1 MIDNDIRLL
10 AVERFKTLNL
20 ETDAEFQELIQMASD
35 TCNTPIALIT
45 LVDRDTQWLKVRK
58 GTDLTETPRE
68 LSFCTYTIQ
77 NDEILV
83 INDATKDPR
92 FAQNSIVTNEPNV
105 RFYAGAPLIT
115 RDGHRIGSMCVLD
128 SKPNELDKQQQLML
142 KILSRQAI
150 NLMEFRIS
158 VELLENNKV
167 EFQKQQ
173 EIIRKAEISQ
183 RSFFESAPN
192 FHVLLGKAGEVID
205 FNKVAYNFIKK
216 IHSIKLTRGIKFTTF
231 LAPDFSDKFK
241 NGYHSALEGEKAFE
255 EGSTDYGEHG
265 IIYWEASFETAR
277 DANNEIIGVSYI
289 IRDVS
294 DRKIKELKILAQN
307 RSLLKI
313 AHLQAHEFR
322 APLTTIIGMMDL
334 IKAEDYNVP
343 REYYEMLENAANN
356 LDQKIQEIVSNVDNI
371 ALLNGTEV
379 YSV

>member
-20 ETDAEFQELIQMASD
+20 ETDAEFQELIQMASE
-35 TCNTPIALIT
+35 TCDTPIALIT

-68 LSFCTYTIQ
+68 LSFCTHTIQ
-77 NDEILV
+77 NDELLV

-92 FAQNSIVTNEPNV
+92 FAQNPIVTNQPNV

-115 RDGHRIGSMCVLD
+115 REGHRIGSMCVVD

-142 KILSRQAI
+142 KMLSRQAI

-192 FHVLLGKAGEVID
+192 FHVLLGKDGEVID

-216 IHSIKLTRGIKFTTF
+216 IHSVNLTRGIAFTPF
-231 LAPDFSDKFK
+231 LSPDFSDKFK

-277 DANNEIIGVSYI
+277 DSNNEIIGVSYI

-334 IKAEDYNVP
+334 IKAEDYNAP

-356 LDQKIQEIVSNVDNI
+356 LDQKIQEIVSNVDNK

-379 YSV
+379 HSV